1 MENKVKNKENT
12 KRKMLDAV
20 ESIIK
25 NEGFSGLGVNKV
37 SRVSGVSK
45 ILIYRYFGNFEK
57 LLKAYVVE
65 KDFWTRYLTED
76 PKPEDADLSLKMQ
89 INKLLTEQFTNFY
102 EHCQMEAMLVNE
114 ISNDNEFVKHM
125 SRHIS
130 ATDQTAYSGVVS
142 TLLQAGTD
150 HLILGM
156 DGENVSEEE
165 LLSRKTELLQSIG
178 KIVDWTCE

>member
-25 NEGFSGLGVNKV
+25 KEGFSGLGVNKV
-37 SRVSGVSK
+37 ARVSGVSK

-57 LLKAYVVE
+57 LLKAYVIE
-65 KDFWTRYLTED
+65 KDFWTSYLNEE
-76 PKPEDADLSLKMQ
+76 PKPEDADLTLKMQ

-114 ISNDNEFVKHM
+114 IANDNELVKHM
-125 SRHIS
+125 SRLNG
-130 ATDQTAYSGVVS
+130 ATDHTAYSDVVS

-150 HLILGM
+150 HLILEM
-156 DGENVSEEE
+156 DEKTVSEEE
-165 LLSRKTELLQSIG
+165 LLNRKTELLQSIG

>member
-1 MENKVKNKENT
+1 MENKVKNKEKT

-65 KDFWTRYLTED
+65 KDFWTSYMTEEL
-76 PKPEDADLSLKMQ
+76 KPEDANLSLKMQ
-89 INKLLTEQFTNFY
+89 INKLLAEQFTNFY

-114 ISNDNEFVKHM
+114 IANDNELVKHM
-125 SRHIS
+125 SRFNG
-130 ATDQTAYSGVVS
+130 AVDQTAYSEVVS

-156 DGENVSEEE
+156 DGESVSEEE